1 MGHYP
6 RLYASRPEQ
15 NDLDG
20 CWLLQPVPPR
30 MIAPELAVELVARA
44 ALRVFDFFCALSRTD
59 AENKTVYELQI
70 SSNGKK
76 SQTLSPGRTQ
86 LSLLPCLPC
95 WTGLSRERDIKTG
108 RLPPCVVDW
117 VLPALLLPGRLIRSK
132 WKARFLSFE
141 LPL

>member
-6 RLYASRPEQ
+6 KLYASRPEQ

-30 MIAPELAVELVARA
+30 MIAPELAVELRGTS
-44 ALRVFDFFCALSRTD
+44 CA
-59 AENKTVYELQI
+59 Q
-70 SSNGKK
+70 
-76 SQTLSPGRTQ
+76 PWPTQ

-95 WTGLSRERDIKTG
+95 WTGLSRERDIKTR
-108 RLPPCVVDW
+108 RLPPYVVDW
-117 VLPALLLPGRLIRSK
+117 VLPALLLPDRLIPSK